1 MESMMLRSIRS
12 SRLVLP
18 LILALSAILAFPPAA
33 FGFFESLTVEKEKE
47 LGEEF
52 CLQLQQYYPV
62 VQDPDLTTYINA
74 LGQKLVKQLG
84 PQPFKFRFFI
94 LDDPTYNAFAVP
106 GGFVFINTGLIE
118 IMNREDELA
127 GVLAHE
133 ITHVHQRHMAKQL
146 EKSKFTTVAT
156 VIAALAAV
164 LVGGGA
170 AAPLLTG
177 VMAGG
182 QSAMLA
188 YSREDE
194 SEADTL
200 GFKWMTLAHY
210 DPHYMMTVF
219 QKMNRQRWFEGN
231 DIPVYLKTHPDLPN
245 RIINLAHL
253 IDSHHIPDRQPT
265 PPTPPFTYFKQRLE
279 VLYGNPQR
287 LKRELLIRLSQEPD
301 NAPNRYAL
309 ALVYKRL
316 GDSPKSLEAYQR
328 ALALAPNNDQIKRD
342 LAIFNYESS
351 QFQAAQSLFQELL
364 RRNPRDE
371 VALYYSGLILQDR
384 HQTDEA
390 LTLFEKLNTLDP
402 NFAQAYYNLGT
413 LYGEKHRYGEAH
425 YYLGRH
431 SRMAKD
437 LPTALF
443 HFRKALENLTPS
455 DKLYGETQL
464 EIARLQRMK
473 VKVY

>member
-1 MESMMLRSIRS
+1 MLRSIRS
-12 SRLVLP
+12 SRLILP
-18 LILALSAILAFPPAA
+18 LALILCSFIAFPPTAC
-33 FGFFESLTVEKEKE
+33 GFFQSLTVEKEKE

-62 VQDPDLTTYINA
+62 VQDPYLTAYINEV
-74 LGQKLVKQLG
+74 GQKLVKQLG

-94 LDDPTYNAFAVP
+94 LEDPTYNAFAVP
-106 GGFVFINTGLIE
+106 GGFVFINTGLIQL
-118 IMNREDELA
+118 MNREDELA

-164 LVGGGA
+164 LLGGGA
-170 AAPLLTG
+170 AAPILTG

-194 SEADTL
+194 TEADTL

-219 QKMNRQRWFEGN
+219 QKMNRQRWFESS
-231 DIPVYLKTHPDLPN
+231 DIPIYLKTHPELET

-253 IDSHHIPDRQPT
+253 VDSHQIPDQVAS
-265 PPTPPFTYFKQRLE
+265 PPTPAFVYFKQRLE

-287 LKRELLIRLSQEPD
+287 LKRDLLIKLSQEPN

-316 GDSPKSLEAYQR
+316 GDRPKALEAYQQAM
-328 ALALAPNNDQIKRD
+328 ALSPNNDLIKRD
-342 LAIFNYESS
+342 LAIFNYETN
-351 QFQAAQSLFQELL
+351 QPQTAQNLFQELL
-364 RRNPRDE
+364 RRNSRDE
-371 VALYYSGLILQDR
+371 ISLYYSGLILQDR
-384 HQTDEA
+384 HQVDEA
-390 LTLFEKLNTLDP
+390 LALFEKLHTLDP
-402 NFAQAYYNLGT
+402 NFTQAYYNLGT
-413 LYGEKHRYGEAH
+413 LYGEKHRLGEAH

-431 SRMAKD
+431 SRLAKD

-443 HFRKALENLTPS
+443 HFRKAL
-455 DKLYGETQL
+455 GESCSHG
-464 EIARLQRMK
+464 
-473 VKVY
+473 

>member
-1 MESMMLRSIRS
+1 MLRSIRS

-18 LILALSAILAFPPAA
+18 LILALCAILAFPPAA

-62 VQDPDLTTYINA
+62 VQDPELTTYINTI
-74 LGQKLVKQLG
+74 GQKLVKQLG
-84 PQPFKFRFFI
+84 SQPFKFRFFI
-94 LDDPTYNAFAVP
+94 LEDPTYNAFAVP
-106 GGFVFINTGLIE
+106 GGFIFVNTGLIQ

-146 EKSKFTTVAT
+146 EKSKFTSVAT

-182 QSAMLA
+182 ESAMLA

-194 SEADTL
+194 TEADTL
-200 GFKWMTLAHY
+200 GFKWMTLGHY

-219 QKMNRQRWFEGN
+219 QKMNRQRWFEAN
-231 DIPVYLKTHPDLPN
+231 DIPVYLKTHPELPN

-253 IDSHHIPDRQPT
+253 IDSHQIPDRPST
-265 PPTPPFTYFKQRLE
+265 PPTQAFTYFKQRLD

-316 GDSPKSLEAYQR
+316 GDGPKALEAYQR

-342 LAIFNYESS
+342 LAIFDYESS
-351 QFQAAQSLFQELL
+351 QPQAAQNLFQELL
-364 RRNPRDE
+364 RRNPWDE
-371 VALYYSGLILQDR
+371 VALYYTGLILQDR
-384 HQTDEA
+384 HQLDEA
-390 LTLFEKLNTLDP
+390 LSLFEKLNTLDP

-455 DKLYGETQL
+455 DKLYGDTQL

-473 VKVY
+473 VKVH